1 MQIIGALLITAV
13 TDAKGMQRRHRAFAG
28 LGVVAVVIGGTWI
41 AMITFLGINKIDR
54 NTTYGV
60 DWTGGTTFAGP
71 FVIYMFFGMC
81 YPLFQNFHH
90 WLYSTFSN
98 EPHVLGRYSGFFKGV
113 QAFGTATAFG
123 IDSRKAPLINMGAA
137 YFPMMMVGLMLSAV
151 SAYKYTTNTNYGKEE
166 GVVIPADV
174 ELELGMHS
182 GPGDEALQISG
193 VEEPKSEED
202 GGNVTKEKAS
212 PK

>member
-1 MQIIGALLITAV
+1 MQIIGALIITAV
-13 TDAKGMQRRHRAFAG
+13 TDAKGVQRRHRAFAG
-28 LGVVAVVIGGTWI
+28 IGVAAVVIGGTWI
-41 AMITFLGINKIDR
+41 AMMSFLAINKIDR

-60 DWTGGTTFAGP
+60 DWTDGTTFAGP

-81 YPLFQNFHH
+81 YPIFQNFHH

-137 YFPMMMVGLMLSAV
+137 YFPMMMVGLTLSAI

-166 GVVIPADV
+166 GVVIP
-174 ELELGMHS
+174 EEFERELGIHNA
-182 GPGDEALQISG
+182 PGTEAAITG
-193 VEEPKSEED
+193 VEEGKSEED
-202 GGNVTKEKAS
+202 TGVKQE
-212 PK
+212 